1 MFKKELKITVF
12 PRSQPPHKKHN
23 HVSNQNRSHSSRFYS
38 TRIKFCS
45 TKSKSLITWSVY
57 KYFLLYLRKS
67 SKDKFSNTSPKIC
80 DLFLLTGSSKSM
92 NLSSSATRLCIWL
105 SSISTSSLQSM
116 KSASKSTNLWVL
128 LVSGLPANT
137 SKFTHQKCTTTS
149 MLPTTLTLSKNLRTW
164 KEESLRLWTSTW
176 LTQLL
181 WIFCRP
187 SPTNGK
193 NNEISTRKWYWPNSH
208 SSTLTWVNSCWKCV
222 RSTIC
227 LSNIATRPLL
237 WLRFLSQIPCSTSN
251 PK

>member
-1 MFKKELKITVF
+1 MFRKELKITVF

-23 HVSNQNRSHSSRFYS
+23 HASNPNRSHSSLFYS

-116 KSASKSTNLWVL
+116 KSASKSTNLLEL

-137 SKFTHQKCTTTS
+137 SKFTHRKCTTTLMS
-149 MLPTTLTLSKNLRTW
+149 PTTLTLSKNLRTW
-164 KEESLRLWTSTW
+164 KEESLRL
-176 LTQLL
+176 
-181 WIFCRP
+181 
-187 SPTNGK
+187 
-193 NNEISTRKWYWPNSH
+193 
-208 SSTLTWVNSCWKCV
+208 
-222 RSTIC
+222 
-227 LSNIATRPLL
+227 
-237 WLRFLSQIPCSTSN
+237 
-251 PK
+251 